1 MEKKMDNNKSQNPV
15 FQTFGYGLLMGIA
28 DSVPGVSG
36 GTIALIIGIYH
47 KLIKSLSFFINF
59 FKEGF
64 PSKSYNT
71 FLKAVYFLLPLGFG
85 IISSYY
91 LVTRILVGPDESPGF
106 LRQSS
111 TAPYIYAFFFGLVLI
126 SIKEPW
132 KAVSSPSFKNYF
144 LLFLGAF
151 LIYLYT
157 AFPSS
162 YSDSNFM
169 LVICGALALTAM
181 LLPGISGALVLLAL
195 GQYTHIANS
204 VHNFDL
210 EPLIFFLFGGVLG
223 LITFVPLMNF
233 FLNNYNEY
241 TLSILAGLMLG
252 SLITLWPW
260 KNNYDGEGLSPNLGF
275 REILDNFEVL
285 ELVFTLFI
293 FILGLSSS
301 YVLKHY
307 LSDN

>member
-1 MEKKMDNNKSQNPV
+1 MDNNKSQNPV

>member
-1 MEKKMDNNKSQNPV
+1 MDNNKSQNPV

-157 AFPSS
+157 EFPSS

>member
-1 MEKKMDNNKSQNPV
+1 MDNNKSQNPV

-210 EPLIFFLFGGVLG
+210 EPLMFFLFGGVLG

>member
-1 MEKKMDNNKSQNPV
+1 MDNNKSQNPV

-132 KAVSSPSFKNYF
+132 KAVSSTSFKNYF

-210 EPLIFFLFGGVLG
+210 EPLMFFLFGGVLG

>member
-1 MEKKMDNNKSQNPV
+1 MDNNKSQNPV

-132 KAVSSPSFKNYF
+132 KDVSSPSFKNYF

>member
-1 MEKKMDNNKSQNPV
+1 
-15 FQTFGYGLLMGIA
+15 
-28 DSVPGVSG
+28 
-36 GTIALIIGIYH
+36 
-47 KLIKSLSFFINF
+47 
-59 FKEGF
+59 
-64 PSKSYNT
+64 
-71 FLKAVYFLLPLGFG
+71 
-85 IISSYY
+85 
-91 LVTRILVGPDESPGF
+91 
-106 LRQSS
+106 
-111 TAPYIYAFFFGLVLI
+111 
-126 SIKEPW
+126 
-132 KAVSSPSFKNYF
+132 
-144 LLFLGAF
+144 
-151 LIYLYT
+151 
-157 AFPSS
+157 
-162 YSDSNFM
+162 
-169 LVICGALALTAM
+169 
-181 LLPGISGALVLLAL
+181 
-195 GQYTHIANS
+195 
-204 VHNFDL
+204 L
-210 EPLIFFLFGGVLG
+210 EPLMFFLFGGVLG

>member
-1 MEKKMDNNKSQNPV
+1 MDNNKSQNPV

-47 KLIKSLSFFINF
+47 KLIKSLSIFINF

-223 LITFVPLMNF
+223 LITFVPLMIF

>member
-1 MEKKMDNNKSQNPV
+1 MDNNKSQNPV

-47 KLIKSLSFFINF
+47 KLIKSLSIFINF

>member
-1 MEKKMDNNKSQNPV
+1 MDNNKSQNPV

-132 KAVSSPSFKNYF
+132 KAVSSTSFKNYF